1 MKLKNIFA
9 LAALAFPMF
18 ASAQT
23 EITFETQDYKSIG
36 VYDTWEAS
44 PFRTGVLKG
53 NYQVIDNHLTYVDDQ
68 LSAARHRYSLSSV
81 HAMAQIPLVFALT

>member
-68 LSAARHRYSLSSV
+68 LSAAVLGEEYG
-81 HAMAQIPLVFALT
+81 FANGDIA

>member
-9 LAALAFPMF
+9 LAALVLPMF

-23 EITFETQDYKSIG
+23 EVTFDTQDYKSIG

-44 PFRTGVLKG
+44 PFRTGVLNG
-53 NYQVIDNHLTYVDDQ
+53 N
-68 LSAARHRYSLSSV
+68 
-81 HAMAQIPLVFALT
+81 

>member
-1 MKLKNIFA
+1 MKLRNILAFA
-9 LAALAFPMF
+9 LLAMPLL

-23 EITFETQDYKSIG
+23 VITFEGQDYKSIG

-53 NYQVIDNHLTYVDDQ
+53 NYSVIDPSCFAD
-68 LSAARHRYSLSSV
+68 SSR
-81 HAMAQIPLVFALT
+81 L